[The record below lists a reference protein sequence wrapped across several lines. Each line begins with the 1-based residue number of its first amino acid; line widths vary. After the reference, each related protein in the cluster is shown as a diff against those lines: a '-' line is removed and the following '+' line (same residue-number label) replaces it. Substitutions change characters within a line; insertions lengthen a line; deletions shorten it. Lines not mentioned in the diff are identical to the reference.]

1 MPNLLKRTDTDRR
14 TMTKTVDVK
23 VLHLTYYRR
32 DLLQHTCL
40 PLAESFTRLFRVRR
54 STSR

>member
-40 PLAESFTRLFRVRR
+40 PLA
-54 STSR
+54 